1 MELIC
6 PDCRAELTVVDPHS
20 ATCPGHDGRYQILFD
35 RELGAAQP
43 GTAAAAPGVEPAAGL
58 AEIEEDPNI
67 KHCATCDAPNPLTAE
82 RCGACGDR
90 FTLLN
95 LSARRP
101 APSRLNITCAQHP
114 EVQAVTR
121 CRICSK
127 GVCATCDF
135 LLPGNV
141 HVCPSCLE
149 TGPSDEIS
157 PRRRNLMIGA
167 FVIASYCTVMLFLL
181 LSRTLHRMFGNSE
194 GANMLI
200 GNAILWPSIIGVG
213 VAFSAVDRR
222 LRNSMGIRAAVIWNG
237 VNAGIFLLLMV
248 IGMSR
253 R

>member
-6 PDCRAELTVVDPHS
+6 PDCRAELTLVDAQS
-20 ATCPGHDGRYQILFD
+20 ATCAGHDGRYQILFD
-35 RELGAAQP
+35 RELGSAQP
-43 GTAAAAPGVEPAAGL
+43 GTAAEAPRMEPAA
-58 AEIEEDPNI
+58 IEEDPNI
-67 KHCATCDAPNPLTAE
+67 KHCAACDAPNLLAAE

-95 LSARRP
+95 LSTRRP
-101 APSRLNITCAQHP
+101 APQALNINCAQHP

-149 TGPSDEIS
+149 KEPSDEIS

-167 FVIASYCTVMLFLL
+167 FVIAAYGTVMLVLL
-181 LSRTLHRMFGNSE
+181 LSGTLHRMFGNSE
-194 GANMLI
+194 GGNMLL
-200 GNAILWPSIIGVG
+200 GNAILWPAIMGVV
-213 VAFSAVDRR
+213 VALSAVDRR
-222 LRNSMGIRAAVIWNG
+222 LRNSMGIRAAVIWNS
-237 VNAGIFLLLMV
+237 VNLGIFFLLII
-248 IGMSR
+248 IGLSR